1 MAAWLI
7 VLGVIVL
14 AIAYVFYNYFR
25 IRRMGEGTAE
35 MIEMAEIIR
44 SGAATFL
51 KTEYRTISIVVLLVA
66 LVFSLFIEKTSGIT
80 FLIGACMSS
89 AVCVL
94 GMRSAT
100 YANVR
105 TANRARETLSI
116 GETVK
121 VALCGGQHF
130 RPERAGLR
138 HAGSGAGAGHL
149 EGHRP
154 FCHRPGPAGQPA
166 LQSLHHA
173 GNDLFAGLLAGG
185 HVQPC
190 GGRQL
195 HQGR

>member
-105 TANRARETLSI
+105 TANRARE
-116 GETVK
+116 
-121 VALCGGQHF
+121 
-130 RPERAGLR
+130 
-138 HAGSGAGAGHL
+138 
-149 EGHRP
+149 
-154 FCHRPGPAGQPA
+154 
-166 LQSLHHA
+166 
-173 GNDLFAGLLAGG
+173 
-185 HVQPC
+185 PC
-190 GGRQL
+190 PSAKP
-195 HQGR
+195 